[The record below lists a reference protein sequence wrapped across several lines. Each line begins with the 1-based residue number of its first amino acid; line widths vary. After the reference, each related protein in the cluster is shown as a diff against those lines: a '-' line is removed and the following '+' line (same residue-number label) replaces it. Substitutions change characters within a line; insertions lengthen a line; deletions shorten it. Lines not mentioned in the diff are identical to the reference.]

1 MNRVVFD
8 SINES
13 KIQNNA
19 EESKGA
25 TNTTATP
32 AQPQS
37 DLEQLVQNPLNLPTI
52 DNCDNNQTFDEFYV
66 PKTKTDYTLCFESRF
81 ESGNLRRA
89 IQVYEFEY
97 DLILKP
103 DYNTK
108 VNN

>member
-1 MNRVVFD
+1 MNRVVYD

-13 KIQNNA
+13 KLQNHQEENKTNA
-19 EESKGA
+19 NADKAPTQNESD
-25 TNTTATP
+25 NN
-32 AQPQS
+32 
-37 DLEQLVQNPLNLPTI
+37 LQNPLNLPTL
-52 DNCDNNQTFDEFYV
+52 DNCDNNAKFEQFYT
-66 PKTKTDYTLCFESRF
+66 PQSKTDYTLCFESRF